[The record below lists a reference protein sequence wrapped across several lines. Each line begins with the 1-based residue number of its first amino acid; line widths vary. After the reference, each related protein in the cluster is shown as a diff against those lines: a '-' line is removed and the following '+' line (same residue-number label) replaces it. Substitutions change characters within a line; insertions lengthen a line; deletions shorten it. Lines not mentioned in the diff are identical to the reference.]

1 MYLRPAQSHHH
12 SIKPTSFPA
21 SPSRSRRAALPLQLR
36 ASVCVGLVVVLRLL
50 NLAVPILYKKVVDE
64 FAYASA
70 VTHPQS
76 GEPRTFSFHEVGAKL
91 AWLAAGL
98 PADCMALASNS
109 CRPAVPAR
117 LVLPP
122 ACLPAR
128 NPPSTYM
135 RHALT
140 HQTHPPAGVHA
151 MGAGLHDC
159 LLLPGRQRRRGG
171 GLISNL
177 RSYLWIPISQNS
189 YRCASGQGGQAC
201 PLACAWVIAVR
212 PPLVPIPL
220 RKFHTY
226 SCAFPSCLYF
236 LLSVPL
242 PPPGG
247 RL

>member
-1 MYLRPAQSHHH
+1 MPW
-12 SIKPTSFPA
+12 
-21 SPSRSRRAALPLQLR
+21 
-36 ASVCVGLVVVLRLL
+36 VLAYMIAYFFQGGSGGG
-50 NLAVPILYKKVVDE
+50 AV
-64 FAYASA
+64 
-70 VTHPQS
+70 
-76 GEPRTFSFHEVGAKL
+76 
-91 AWLAAGL
+91 
-98 PADCMALASNS
+98 
-109 CRPAVPAR
+109 
-117 LVLPP
+117 
-122 ACLPAR
+122 
-128 NPPSTYM
+128 
-135 RHALT
+135 
-140 HQTHPPAGVHA
+140 
-151 MGAGLHDC
+151 
-159 LLLPGRQRRRGG
+159 